1 MGRLMP
7 VSLMLE
13 DARASPGIDDGAA
26 SFCVACDGK
35 YAARRD
41 LLGCGMC
48 GVRLAVANV
57 PGAPEADGPVL
68 CCVCVVAAAD
78 A

>member
-1 MGRLMP
+1 MP

-26 SFCVACDGK
+26 SFCAACDG
-35 YAARRD
+35 ARRD

-57 PGAPEADGPVL
+57 PDAPETDGPLV